1 MHIVF
6 TYTFHQQGI
15 VLQPLNVY
23 SNNNSPK
30 MQLLSSCTHIL
41 MQTSMLPY
49 NIGTIW
55 SHYRKHHWFSHCKNN
70 KIISNIHIHPHQT
83 SLNQGQLEKIN

>member
-23 SNNNSPK
+23 SSNSPK
-30 MQLLSSCTHIL
+30 MQLLL
-41 MQTSMLPY
+41 LTSMLPY